1 MRVNGWSNV
10 NNYVNRLV
18 YIYYIYMI
26 VMCAYFYSTFTNALV
41 EKTDRIGNIKL
52 TETLNCIDIQ
62 FNSYKLN

>member
-1 MRVNGWSNV
+1 
-10 NNYVNRLV
+10 
-18 YIYYIYMI
+18 MI